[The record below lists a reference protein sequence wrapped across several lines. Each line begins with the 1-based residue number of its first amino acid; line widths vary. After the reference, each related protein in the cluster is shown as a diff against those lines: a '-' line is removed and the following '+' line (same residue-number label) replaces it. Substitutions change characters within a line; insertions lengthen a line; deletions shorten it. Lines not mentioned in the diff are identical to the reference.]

1 MMYFEYA
8 IEIDEKGLRVLD
20 PDQPGYFNPEYMFKQ
35 HAWLPGTV
43 FSFEEHPNGGLWLK
57 RLSGD
62 DFKDKG
68 L

>member
-1 MMYFEYA
+1 MKYFEYA
-8 IEIDEKGLRVLD
+8 IEIDKDGLRVLD

-35 HAWLPGTV
+35 HAWLPGIT
-43 FSFEEHPNGGLWLK
+43 FSFEEHPEGGLWLK